1 MTNEITKMTEHFS
14 KKMSEHYSKMAN
26 HRSKMS
32 IFGHPFQTAIPYFD
46 LKWLTKTEWVIIT
59 LGDE

>member
-1 MTNEITKMTEHFS
+1 MTEHFS
-14 KKMSEHYSKMAN
+14 KKISENYDKMAN
-26 HRSKMS
+26 HHSKMS
-32 IFGHPFQTAIPYFD
+32 VICDFDQPFQTAIPYFD